1 MTRSTARAHQRQQRK
16 AARRFTPAAIAA
28 TSTLGV
34 ALFAAPSALAVNY
47 VTTSNNATWG
57 IHDAAA
63 PGLDTGSVRDITTS
77 AFYGFGGIRVTVP
90 NIPTSDPTATHNG
103 ELMRGFGLEFDG
115 IDSFATTKAVTLG
128 GIKTSRAVKVDKAGN
143 YVRFLDSFTNTT
155 DRAITISVAFGG
167 TAGLNTQN
175 GAGTTSAQSKVAK
188 TSSGDAV
195 ISSNDSWVEIASP
208 APGAADPAAGPTS
221 RGPSAVV
228 LGSPSPFAGALAGLG
243 NFQRDPYVTTLAST
257 GLEANFYGYKN
268 AVTLVPGQT
277 KSLLRF
283 LVAGRAETGG
293 IAAGSEITAVGN
305 TAASLAATPNVA
317 GLTAG
322 QLCGLSNWDPTTIP
336 GFDATVCATVKAPEQ
351 VAQKPAKKLKT
362 TSDYDVVGK
371 SIAELKADMDAGK
384 TTSQEI
390 VRAYLDRIAAYDT
403 GQFGFHSFIT
413 VSETAMAQAKEADE
427 LRAKGDERELLGIPI
442 AIKDLYD
449 TKDMPTTDGTLALDG
464 WRPKT
469 DAFQVDKLR
478 KAGAIILGKTNL
490 SEFANSGSYSESGYG
505 MVWNAHNP
513 SKTSL
518 GSSGGSAVATALSL
532 AGASMGTQT
541 GVSLFAPS
549 TGASLVT
556 LRGTDGI
563 SSGAG
568 VMPLTYLQDFEG
580 PIARTTS
587 DVAMMLNATTGT
599 DPDDPATVAADADN
613 KRPAD
618 WKTSLDKDALKG
630 KKIGYVEA
638 SFTGSPSYGQD
649 DGTGAAVKARFAD
662 LVAAGATMVEMT
674 GAQPSTVSS
683 PSTGGRS
690 RTEEGWQAY
699 WDRHPEGPFSTA
711 AGILSSPKNLPYNRR
726 TVAPAPRLTK
736 EDIAGIIDARTQS
749 KARYK
754 QWMDDNGVDAVVYPG
769 FRSDV
774 YDNDGAQTL
783 SSDRNSGYPTSSF
796 GLPTLVLP
804 VGSNAHGDP
813 ISIQIVGAAFDD
825 AKVLGFGYALEQQI
839 GNGRLTPTTAPALE
853 YDATATPQ
861 EIEIPKPEEPVTV
874 PPTPDK
880 PTETVTPPAT
890 VTPTPSTA
898 KPTITVT
905 LPKAAKLK
913 GTRVKVVV
921 KNTGATGVNGMLVLS
936 AQVKSGKK
944 TVTRVYGTLVFGLTA
959 GQQRTLSVA
968 LNKTGRKALASKKKA
983 RVTATYVLATAPEA
997 ESTSQ
1002 STLTLTR

>member
-1 MTRSTARAHQRQQRK
+1 MTRRTARAHQRQQRK
-16 AARRFTPAAIAA
+16 AARRLTPATIAA

-47 VTTSNNATWG
+47 VTTANNATWA

-63 PGLDTGSVRDITTS
+63 PGLDTGSVRSITTN

-90 NIPTSDPTATHNG
+90 NLPASDPTFAHNG

-115 IDSFATTKAVTLG
+115 IDSFVTTTAVTLG
-128 GIKTSRAVKVDKAGN
+128 GVKTSRAITVDKAGN
-143 YVRFLDSFTNTT
+143 YLRFLDSFTNTT
-155 DRAITISVAFGG
+155 DRTIQISVAFGG
-167 TAGLNTQN
+167 TAGLNTQTTTN
-175 GAGTTSAQSKVAK
+175 GVTSSAQSKVAK

-195 ISSNDSWVEIASP
+195 IGANDSWVEIASP

-228 LGSPSPFAGALAGLG
+228 LGTPSPYAGALVGLG
-243 NFQRDPYVTTLAST
+243 NFQRDPYVTALAST

-268 AVTLVPGQT
+268 AVTLLPGQT

-283 LVAGRAETGG
+283 LVAGRAETGA

-305 TAASLAATPNVA
+305 TAASLAATPNVV
-317 GLTAG
+317 GLTPG
-322 QLCGLSNWDPTTIP
+322 QLCGVSNWDPATIP
-336 GFDATVCATVKAPEQ
+336 GFDATVCATAKAPEV
-351 VAQKPAKKLKT
+351 VAQRPAARPKT

-371 SIAELKADMDAGK
+371 PISQLKADMDAGV

-390 VRAYLDRIAAYDT
+390 TRAYLDRIAAYDT
-403 GQFGFHSFIT
+403 GQFGFHSYIA

-427 LRAKGDERELLGIPI
+427 LRAKGDKRELLGIPI

-469 DAFQVDKLR
+469 DAFQVDRLR
-478 KAGAIILGKTNL
+478 KAGAIMLGKTNL

-513 SKTSL
+513 SKSSL

-541 GVSLFAPS
+541 GVSLFAPA

-568 VMPLTYLQDFEG
+568 VMPLSYLQDFEG

-618 WKTSLDKDALKG
+618 WKTSLDKNALQG
-630 KKIGYVEA
+630 KRIGYVEA

-662 LVAAGATMVEMT
+662 LVAAGATMVEMS
-674 GAQPSTVSS
+674 GAQPSTVSA
-683 PSTGGRS
+683 PSLGGRS

-699 WDRHPEGPFSTA
+699 WDRHADGPFKTA
-711 AGILSSPKNLPYNRR
+711 AGILSSPKNLPYNRQ
-726 TVAPAPRLTK
+726 TVAPQPRLTK
-736 EDIAGIIDARTQS
+736 ADIDGIINARTQS

-754 QWMDDNGVDAVVYPG
+754 QWMADNGVDAVVYPG

-783 SSDRNSGYPTSSF
+783 SSDRNSNYPTSSF

-804 VGSNAHGDP
+804 VGANAHGDP

-839 GNGRLTPTTAPALE
+839 GNGRLTPDTAPALE

-861 EIEIPKPEEPVTV
+861 EIAIPKPEVPVTV

-880 PTETVTPPAT
+880 PTENPTPPAT
-890 VTPTPSTA
+890 VPAA

-905 LPKAAKLK
+905 LPKTARLK

-921 KNTGATGVNGMLVLS
+921 KNTGPKGVNGRLVLT
-936 AQVKSGKK
+936 AKVKVGKK
-944 TVTRVYGTLVFGLTA
+944 TATRTLGTVRFSLTS
-959 GQQRTLSVA
+959 GQQRTVSVT
-968 LNKTGRKALASKKKA
+968 LNQTGRKALAAKRKA
-983 RVTATYVLATAPEA
+983 TVSATYVLSTAPEA
-997 ESTSQ
+997 ASTST
-1002 STLTLTR
+1002 SSLTLSR